1 MTVDFTTWFWP
12 HGDPF
17 ARAEASTDERS
28 RSSDDT
34 FVRARAVLGYD
45 APRLGVES
53 ANDLVIAFCQAD
65 PLRRV
70 AMPGIDPLR
79 DGALRLLDAYHQRG
93 AIGVVVSPADQG
105 WCPTH
110 TGVREFFEAC
120 AERGLVVLS
129 KNPGLLRRDSVL
141 GFARV
146 WHWDEVLRSMPTLK
160 LVLGDHLVG
169 GVDESLALC
178 AKHRSAFAETSGVLA
193 RPIRLHD
200 MLRSAH
206 EFGVMDKV
214 IFGSGSPAMSAADAA
229 ERVYQVNGLGVRGDL
244 DPIPRESLR
253 AIVERDTFRAL
264 GVEDFDAMPRGADVR
279 ARRAVVRRG
288 VNA

>member
-17 ARAEASTDERS
+17 DRAGTIPDERP
-28 RSSDDT
+28 RSGDDD

-79 DGALRLLDAYHQRG
+79 DGSIRLLDAYHQRG
-93 AIGVVVSPADQG
+93 AVGVVVSPADQG

-110 TGVREFFEAC
+110 SGVEAFFGAC
-120 AERGLVVLS
+120 AERGLVVVS
-129 KNPGLLRRDSVL
+129 KNPGLMRRDSVL
-141 GFARV
+141 GFARA
-146 WHWDEVLRSMPTLK
+146 WHWDDVLRTTPTLK
-160 LVLGDHLVG
+160 LVLGDHVVG
-169 GVDESLALC
+169 GVDESLAMC
-178 AKHRSAFAETSGVLA
+178 AKHRNAYVEISSVLA

-214 IFGSGSPAMSAADAA
+214 IFGSGSPSMSAGDAA
-229 ERVYQVNGLGVRGDL
+229 ERVYKVNGLGVRGDL
-244 DPIPRESLR
+244 DAIPRESLR
-253 AIVERDTFRAL
+253 AIVERDTLRML
-264 GVEDFDAMPRGADVR
+264 GVDDFDAMPRSADVR

-288 VNA
+288 INA